1 MYSQIAGC
9 YIYGYTYYYKS
20 YFHDS
25 PSSPSNHPASL
36 SLSSPSNQPSPP
48 LNQPSSSTT
57 ATATISNYTRCKRI
71 IYLGITTGL
80 CGSITSFSSWQL
92 ICNNNLILQWDVTWG
107 NSNSSYNGGRFIEW
121 MVSLWAGIVIPVA
134 ALRFGIFTAS
144 LLSSS
149 TSLSSSSSQPS
160 SAAQESLFTEQHQ
173 HQPQSNRYSHIIN
186 NTINSNIISDN
197 SNNNF
202 QIDYNNSR
210 IESIYDILIILMF
223 IISLLLV
230 TILPSVIYPQWT
242 FLTYTAGK

>member
-25 PSSPSNHPASL
+25 PSSSSNHSASL
-36 SLSSPSNQPSPP
+36 SLSSNQPSPP
-48 LNQPSSSTT
+48 LNEPSSSTT
-57 ATATISNYTRCKRI
+57 AKISNYTRCKRI

-149 TSLSSSSSQPS
+149 SSTSLSSSSSEPS
-160 SAAQESLFTEQHQ
+160 SAAQESLCTEQHQ
-173 HQPQSNRYSHIIN
+173 HQPQSNHHAHIIN
-186 NTINSNIISDN
+186 NTINSNIISYN

-202 QIDYNNSR
+202 QSDYNNSS

-230 TILPSVIYPQWT
+230 TILPTVIYPQWT

>member
-25 PSSPSNHPASL
+25 PSSSSNHQASL
-36 SLSSPSNQPSPP
+36 SLSSNQPSPP
-48 LNQPSSSTT
+48 LNEPSSSTT
-57 ATATISNYTRCKRI
+57 AIISNYTRCKRI

-160 SAAQESLFTEQHQ
+160 SAAQESLCTEQHQ
-173 HQPQSNRYSHIIN
+173 HQPQSNHHAHIIN
-186 NTINSNIISDN
+186 NTINSNIVSYN
-197 SNNNF
+197 SYNNF
-202 QIDYNNSR
+202 QSDYNNSS
-210 IESIYDILIILMF
+210 IESIYDILIILIF

-230 TILPSVIYPQWT
+230 IILPTVIYPQWT

>member
-25 PSSPSNHPASL
+25 PSSSSNHPASL
-36 SLSSPSNQPSPP
+36 SLSSNQPSPT
-48 LNQPSSSTT
+48 LNEPSSSTV
-57 ATATISNYTRCKRI
+57 TATISKYTRCKRI

-149 TSLSSSSSQPS
+149 STSLSSSTSQPSS
-160 SAAQESLFTEQHQ
+160 SAAQESLCTEQHQ
-173 HQPQSNRYSHIIN
+173 HQTQSNNHAHIIN
-186 NTINSNIISDN
+186 NTINSNIISYN

-202 QIDYNNSR
+202 QSDYNNSS

-223 IISLLLV
+223 IISSLLV
-230 TILPSVIYPQWT
+230 TILPTVIYPQWT

>member
-25 PSSPSNHPASL
+25 PSSSSNHPASL
-36 SLSSPSNQPSPP
+36 SLSSNQPSPT
-48 LNQPSSSTT
+48 LNEPSSSTV
-57 ATATISNYTRCKRI
+57 TATISKYTRCKRI

-92 ICNNNLILQWDVTWG
+92 ICNNNLILQWDITWG

-149 TSLSSSSSQPS
+149 SSTSLSSSSSEPS
-160 SAAQESLFTEQHQ
+160 SAAQESLCTEQHQ
-173 HQPQSNRYSHIIN
+173 HQPQSNHHAHIFN
-186 NTINSNIISDN
+186 NTINSNIISFN
-197 SNNNF
+197 SDNNF
-202 QIDYNNSR
+202 QSDYNNSS

-230 TILPSVIYPQWT
+230 TILPTVIYPQWT

>member
-25 PSSPSNHPASL
+25 PSSSSNHQASL
-36 SLSSPSNQPSPP
+36 PLSSNQPSPP
-48 LNQPSSSTT
+48 LNEPSSST
-57 ATATISNYTRCKRI
+57 TATISNYTRCKRI

-160 SAAQESLFTEQHQ
+160 SAAQESLCTEQHQ
-173 HQPQSNRYSHIIN
+173 HQPQSNHHAHIIN
-186 NTINSNIISDN
+186 NTINSNIVSYN
-197 SNNNF
+197 SYNNF
-202 QIDYNNSR
+202 QSDYNNSS
-210 IESIYDILIILMF
+210 IESIYDILIILIF

-230 TILPSVIYPQWT
+230 IILPTVIYPQWT

>member
-25 PSSPSNHPASL
+25 PSSSSNHPASL
-36 SLSSPSNQPSPP
+36 SLSSNQPSPP
-48 LNQPSSSTT
+48 LNEPSSSTV
-57 ATATISNYTRCKRI
+57 TATISKYTRCKRI

-92 ICNNNLILQWDVTWG
+92 ICNNNLILQWDITWG

-149 TSLSSSSSQPS
+149 SSTSLSSSTSQPS
-160 SAAQESLFTEQHQ
+160 SSAVQESLCTEQHQ
-173 HQPQSNRYSHIIN
+173 HQPQSNNHAHIFN
-186 NTINSNIISDN
+186 NTINSNIISYN

-202 QIDYNNSR
+202 QSDCNNSS

-230 TILPSVIYPQWT
+230 TILPTVIYPQWT